1 MENSKQEIDSRKNV
15 LHSKISTKTQERT
28 EGTNKTRECAIC
40 CGFVELAGA
49 DGSFSATLY
58 LQMREQRARW
68 VTYRVATPSTGANW
82 LSSLWCGLCPLK
94 VPQVWLKS
102 TKKKDTSLHILD
114 TDT

>member
-1 MENSKQEIDSRKNV
+1 M
-15 LHSKISTKTQERT
+15 
-28 EGTNKTRECAIC
+28 ECAIC
-40 CGFVELAGA
+40 CGFVELAGV
-49 DGSFSATLY
+49 DGSFGATLY
-58 LQMREQRARW
+58 LQMRKQRARW